1 MKRPSEYPNVPYAAF
16 VDGLG
21 PSVDQGY
28 LNGTEE
34 GLADVIGSLW
44 GRSVTIVADEFT
56 ELTYPTSVRGKL
68 DSWIT
73 TNTNSNWRTP
83 TGANQHG
90 ILGVFAVAAGAATH
104 LLQDALYGIGTV
116 DFTVSMRV
124 ALDDRASLDTL
135 AALGWF
141 GGLRDGGAF
150 PPSDA
155 MFVAGNDSPNWQVKI
170 GAVLSNTG
178 VPIVDGRFYD
188 LQIARIS
195 LTAYVYIDGA
205 LVGTQAY
212 PDNLRYI
219 NRQLQFTSPA
229 MPINKGY
236 AVDYFRL
243 GIMR

>member
-1 MKRPSEYPNVPYAAF
+1 MKRPDQYPNRPYAAY
-16 VDGLG
+16 VNGG
-21 PSVDQGY
+21 APSIDEGF
-28 LNGTEE
+28 LNPTQE
-34 GLADVIGSLW
+34 GLADLIGMTF
-44 GRSVTIVADEFT
+44 GRSATFVGDEFT
-56 ELTYPTSVRGKL
+56 TLRYYSAAREKFDT
-68 DSWIT
+68 WI
-73 TNTNSNWRTP
+73 NTNSDSGPRVP
-83 TGANQHG
+83 TGSGQHG
-90 ILGVFAVAAGAATH
+90 ILGVYAVVAGPMTH
-104 LLQDALYGIGTV
+104 LLQDAMCHVGTF
-116 DFTVSMRV
+116 DFTVSMR
-124 ALDDRASLDTL
+124 AAIDTKAELDTL

-212 PDNLRYI
+212 PDNLLNV